1 MKMNPIS
8 KPIFGLVCL
17 GIVLALMSMVVPP
30 QMHPQGNPV
39 IKKMPTFRGDHYPSF
54 AEFRVQE
61 IKFDDLGMLV
71 LTGNEAYTK
80 LINVNY
86 ITEIHRYEDSKKKD
100 YSTLVYMYGKKHPML
115 FRQTYK
121 EVSTSI
127 RKSMEGMVK

>member
-8 KPIFGLVCL
+8 KPIFGLICI
-17 GIVLALMSMVVPP
+17 GCVLALMSMVTAP
-30 QMHPQGNPV
+30 QISPQGGPV
-39 IKKMPTFRGDHYPSF
+39 IKKMPTFRGDHYPAF

-61 IKFDDLGMLV
+61 VDFDDLGMLV
-71 LTGNEAYTK
+71 LMGNEPYTK

-100 YSTLVYMYGKKHPML
+100 YSTLVYMFGKKHPML
-115 FRQTYK
+115 VRQTYK

>member
-39 IKKMPTFRGDHYPSF
+39 IEKMPTFRGDHYPAF

-61 IKFDDLGMLV
+61 VDFDDLGMLV
-71 LTGNEAYTK
+71 LMGNEPYTK

-121 EVSTSI
+121 DVSTSI